1 MAASGSGPLPTEHID
16 LTGEEEAE
24 EEEEAAAAA
33 EEEAAARAHAPN
45 GAAAGLQA
53 QLSAVNAELE
63 GVETQLQA
71 LVAQRASLR
80 QQQQAL
86 RAGLDAAAAV
96 ARAGGG
102 RDWQTGAFG
111 HDGRVQAALRDVF
124 KLTAFRGLQRGVVN
138 ATLSGVDALVILPA
152 GGGKSLCYQ
161 LPAVLEARGYTL
173 VISPLLSLIEDQVMA
188 LGRLG
193 VHAAALTASTPREEA
208 SATMA
213 LLDDPSSTLR
223 LLYVT
228 PEKVVK
234 SRRFFAKLEKA
245 YKAGL
250 LRRIAVDEAHCISQ
264 WGADFRVDYVK
275 LHVLKE
281 QFPNAPLLALTAT
294 ATADVQASIC
304 DALSVA
310 GAARFVGSVRRANL
324 RYEVRAKPSAA
335 AAHLDDLAALIGDDF
350 TKTQS
355 GIVYCLSRRDTEVVA
370 AELCTRGICALA
382 YHAQMETHARLA
394 AHRSWAAGRTQVIVS
409 TVAFGMVRMN
419 VCCRMYGC
427 RTHC

>member
-1 MAASGSGPLPTEHID
+1 MAAAGGSALPDQVD
-16 LTGEEEAE
+16 LTGEEE
-24 EEEEAAAAA
+24 EEEEA
-33 EEEAAARAHAPN
+33 HTLG

-53 QLSAVNAELE
+53 QLTAVNAELE
-63 GVETQLQA
+63 GVEAQLQA

-80 QQQQAL
+80 QRQQAL
-86 RAGLDAAAAV
+86 RARIQDAAAV

-102 RDWQTGAFG
+102 RDWQAGAFP
-111 HDGRVQAALRDVF
+111 HDERVQAALRDVF
-124 KLTAFRGLQRGVVN
+124 KLSAFRGLQRGVVN

-161 LPAVLEARGYTL
+161 LPAVLEACGFTL

-188 LGRLG
+188 LRKLG
-193 VHAAALTASTPREEA
+193 VHAAELTASTPAAEA
-208 SATMA
+208 SATLA
-213 LLDDPSSTLR
+213 LLDDPASTLR

-234 SRRFFAKLEKA
+234 SRRFFSKLEKA

-281 QFPNAPLLALTAT
+281 QFPNAPLMALTAT

-304 DALSVA
+304 DALSIA
-310 GAARFVGSVRRANL
+310 GAARFVGSVRRPNL
-324 RYEVRAKPSAA
+324 RYEVRAKPSSA
-335 AAHLDDLAALIGDDF
+335 AAHLDDLASLIGDEF
-350 TKTQS
+350 ARTQS

-370 AELCTRGICALA
+370 AELCARGIGALS

-409 TVAFGMVRMN
+409 TVAFGMVR
-419 VCCRMYGC
+419 
-427 RTHC
+427 RTLIHTTKTLRVLCVSCTSTFAD